1 MAVLPKKDIQVAS
14 KAFRWA
20 SGRAFRVGLQVSS
33 GGNISIRVGPG
44 RILTK
49 PTGVGLFDCL
59 DSDLVIVDPQ
69 GRPLEG
75 HVKPT
80 KDIQVHLAIF
90 QKRPDVN
97 GIVHYHAPFATA
109 YAVKGQPLPLPTVH
123 ARRILKEIPLI
134 GEYAEGSPELADAV
148 VQAFEDKEVTGLLMV
163 DHGLLAIGQTL
174 QQAQYRAELME
185 ESARIHW
192 LSQHIS

>member
-1 MAVLPKKDIQVAS
+1 MAVIPKKDIQVAS

-20 SGRAFRVGLQVSS
+20 SGRAFRMGLQTSS

-59 DSDLVIVDPQ
+59 DSDLVIVDAQ

-75 HVKPT
+75 HAKPT

-97 GIVHYHAPFATA
+97 GIVHYHAPYATS
-109 YAVKGQPLPLPTVH
+109 YAVKGQTLPLPTVH
-123 ARRILKEIPLI
+123 AQRVLKDIPLI
-134 GEYAEGSPELADAV
+134 GEFPEGSPELGDAV
-148 VQAFEDKEVTGLLMV
+148 AQAFEDKEVVGLLMV
-163 DHGLLAIGQTL
+163 AHGLLAIGPTL
-174 QQAQYRAELME
+174 QQAQYHAELME

-192 LSQHIS
+192 LSQRIS

>member
-1 MAVLPKKDIQVAS
+1 MAVLPKKDIQEAS

-20 SGRAFRVGLQVSS
+20 SRRAFQRGLQVST

-44 RILTK
+44 RFLTK
-49 PTGVGLFDCL
+49 PTGMGLFDCL
-59 DSDLVIVDPQ
+59 DSDLVLVDVQ

-75 HVKPT
+75 HAKPT

-90 QKRPDVN
+90 QKRPDVH
-97 GIVHYHAPFATA
+97 GIVHYHAPYATA
-109 YAVKGQPLPLPTVH
+109 YAVKGQTLPLPTVH

-134 GEYAEGSPELADAV
+134 GEYPEGSPELEDAMA
-148 VQAFEDKEVTGLLMV
+148 QTFEDKEVVGLLMV

-192 LSQHIS
+192 LSQHIP

>member
-1 MAVLPKKDIQVAS
+1 MAVLPKKDIQEAS

-20 SGRAFRVGLQVSS
+20 SGRAFQRGLQVST

-44 RILTK
+44 RFLTK

-59 DSDLVIVDPQ
+59 DSDLVIVDAQ
-69 GRPLEG
+69 GRPLEA
-75 HVKPT
+75 HAKPT

-97 GIVHYHAPFATA
+97 GIVHYHAPYATA
-109 YAVKGQPLPLPTVH
+109 YAVKGQTLPLPTVH
-123 ARRILKEIPLI
+123 ARRVLKEIPLI
-134 GEYAEGSPELADAV
+134 GEYPEGSPELADAV
-148 VQAFEDKEVTGLLMV
+148 VQAFEDKEVVGLLMV
-163 DHGLLAIGQTL
+163 DHGLLAIGPTL

-185 ESARIHW
+185 ESARINW

>member
-1 MAVLPKKDIQVAS
+1 MAVLPKEDIQEAS

-20 SGRAFRVGLQVSS
+20 SRRAFQQGLQAST
-33 GGNISIRVGPG
+33 GGNISIRIGPG
-44 RILTK
+44 RFLTK
-49 PTGVGLFDCL
+49 PTGLGLFDCL

>member
-1 MAVLPKKDIQVAS
+1 MAVLPKKDIQEAS

-20 SGRAFRVGLQVSS
+20 SGRAFQRGLQVST

-44 RILTK
+44 RFLTK

-59 DSDLVIVDPQ
+59 DSDLVIVDAQ
-69 GRPLEG
+69 GRPLEA
-75 HVKPT
+75 HAKPT

-97 GIVHYHAPFATA
+97 GIVHYHAPYATA
-109 YAVKGQPLPLPTVH
+109 YAVKGQTLPTVH
-123 ARRILKEIPLI
+123 ARRVLKEIPLI
-134 GEYAEGSPELADAV
+134 GEYPEGSPELADAV
-148 VQAFEDKEVTGLLMV
+148 VQAFEDKEVVGLLMV
-163 DHGLLAIGQTL
+163 DHGLLAIGPTL

-185 ESARIHW
+185 ESARINW